1 MKKQDI
7 RVLVRNFVIELLLY
21 SVLVVAYSIFVMRL
35 LAEPLQ
41 QLFHNKLTLYAFV
54 TLGLIVA
61 QGTLLD
67 SLTSFLLKL
76 LPLDR
81 LD

>member
-7 RVLVRNFVIELLLY
+7 RVLVRNFVIELILY
-21 SVLVVAYSIFVMRL
+21 SALVVGYSIFVLRL

-41 QLFHNKLTLYAFV
+41 QLFHNKSLPYAFA

-67 SLTSFLLKL
+67 SLTSFLIKL